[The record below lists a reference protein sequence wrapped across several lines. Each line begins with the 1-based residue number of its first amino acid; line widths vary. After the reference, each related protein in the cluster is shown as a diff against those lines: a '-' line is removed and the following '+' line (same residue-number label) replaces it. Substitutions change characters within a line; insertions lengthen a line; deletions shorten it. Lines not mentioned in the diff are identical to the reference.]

1 MTTNN
6 LYGNKVK
13 PLVLFCFFMTVIISG
28 GHAIKATAAT
38 APQAEIQDIL
48 QESLGALWTGQ
59 EFSPA
64 LVQRQQAMKD
74 MLAGSEVT
82 ETELESMLEKSFSD
96 LMDSQRTTRYIVNNF
111 PDRVTALFSP
121 AMDWKAVKEV
131 LWRAMSSP
139 ISDPI
144 LIRVGTM
151 APPGTPWLSVPES
164 IAFPEI
170 ERLSSGKILT
180 KIYGGGVM
188 GEDTDVLRK
197 MDDRQL
203 ECCGCTALGVL
214 AACPEASALLLP
226 GLFRNYEEVD
236 YIFEKFRQR
245 LDKGFED
252 RGDTLLAL
260 IDTGFFYM
268 FSRNKASGLDD
279 IRKQKVI
286 TWFGAIERT
295 LYDEL
300 GITPVPVAVPD
311 TVSALAT
318 GQADINVAPA
328 AWMLGMQA
336 YQYSNYYFKP
346 PLVYSPA
353 AVIVSG
359 DIKDLIIAN
368 SGKKPIFAHNLL
380 EILVY
385 EWRTIEPEWK
395 RQIRLYEEK
404 SLKAFETK
412 CGMKTIPF
420 SVEDR
425 QALEKASREVQ
436 QKLAGNVFPK
446 DLINDMQKA
455 LTEYRATH

>member
-1 MTTNN
+1 MAKII
-6 LYGNKVK
+6 LWGQRVR
-13 PLVLFCFFMTVIISG
+13 PLALFCLVMAVIAG
-28 GHAIKATAAT
+28 GLPVTAAA
-38 APQAEIQDIL
+38 APTRRTEVQNIL
-48 QESLGALWTGQ
+48 QESLEDLWTGQ
-59 EFSPA
+59 AFSPD
-64 LVQRQQAMKD
+64 LVQRQLTLKNMMANGEVNKTE
-74 MLAGSEVT
+74 LAGMMEA
-82 ETELESMLEKSFSD
+82 LFSD
-96 LMDSQRTTRYIVNNF
+96 LMDHHKTTRYIVKNF
-111 PDRVTALFSP
+111 PDRMNALFSP
-121 AMDWKAVKEV
+121 AMDWSVVKEII
-131 LWRAMSSP
+131 WRAASSP
-139 ISDPI
+139 IGDSV

-151 APPGTPWLSVPES
+151 APPGTPWLSVPEDM
-164 IAFPEI
+164 AFPEI
-170 ERLSSGKILT
+170 ERMSNGKIMT

-188 GEDTDVLRK
+188 GEDTDVLKK
-197 MDDRQL
+197 MDERQL

-226 GLFRNYEEVD
+226 GLFKNYEEVD

-252 RGDTLLAL
+252 QGDILLAL

-268 FSRNKASGLDD
+268 FSRNKTNGLDD

-286 TWFGAIERT
+286 TWFGTIERT

-300 GITPVPVAVPD
+300 GIDPVPVAVPD
-311 TVSALAT
+311 TVSALAS

-359 DIKDLIIAN
+359 HIKDKIIEN
-368 SGKKPIFAHNLL
+368 SGKSETFAHNLL
-380 EILVY
+380 EIMVY
-385 EWRTIEPEWK
+385 EWSTIEPEWK

-412 CGMKTIPF
+412 CGMKAVTF
-420 SVEDR
+420 SAEDQ
-425 QALEKASREVQ
+425 QALEKANRGVQ
-436 QKLAGNVFPK
+436 QKLAGKIFPK
-446 DLINDMQKA
+446 DLIEDMQKA
-455 LTEYRATH
+455 LAQYRATH